1 VRRER
6 GARKRASEEA
16 ELGKKRNLEPLRRAS
31 VTDHSQDHQV
41 RHVNQQVDG
50 CQDGHNQSLVPDA
63 HVGSAL
69 INAAQL
75 VGPLGLPTE
84 PRIELV
90 ERPEDQS
97 SGVEED
103 GEHRLP
109 KPQTGVGQTL
119 VTVTPVPQHSHSPQD
134 EADAIH
140 GHTPHQG
147 WLVLIRVGVAEEGE
161 DDTCHEDLQPLE
173 QA

>member
-1 VRRER
+1 MRRER

-97 SGVEED
+97 SGERRMESTD
-103 GEHRLP
+103 CPNP
-109 KPQTGVGQTL
+109 KQ
-119 VTVTPVPQHSHSPQD
+119 
-134 EADAIH
+134 E
-140 GHTPHQG
+140 
-147 WLVLIRVGVAEEGE
+147 
-161 DDTCHEDLQPLE
+161 
-173 QA
+173 